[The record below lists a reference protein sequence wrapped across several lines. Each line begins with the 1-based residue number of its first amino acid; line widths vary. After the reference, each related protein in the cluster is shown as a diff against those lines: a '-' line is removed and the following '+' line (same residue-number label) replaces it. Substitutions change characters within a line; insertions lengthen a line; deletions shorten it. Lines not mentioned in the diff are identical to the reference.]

1 MKIDRNGQIGG
12 QPLKLVRDC
21 LRQGQN
27 GYISIEGVVDHLQQN
42 WWHEFVDDLLERGV
56 IRRNNRSSA
65 RRNLHWSREKTIYGV
80 RAPAMPDFREPA
92 QTLFDYL
99 LAEGYIQ
106 PDDATRHRDKVWHQT
121 TIKGE
126 ALKMTKLVARMNRA
140 KAEALL
146 KGVLERVAAINAD
159 PDMLHWVIEIRVV
172 GSYLTDTDDLGD
184 LDVALDHS
192 DDQSLRARTSAR
204 LSIRSPQ
211 STAKKTSHIWTTC
224 TCLNG

>member
-1 MKIDRNGQIGG
+1 
-12 QPLKLVRDC
+12 
-21 LRQGQN
+21 
-27 GYISIEGVVDHLQQN
+27 
-42 WWHEFVDDLLERGV
+42 
-56 IRRNNRSSA
+56 
-65 RRNLHWSREKTIYGV
+65 
-80 RAPAMPDFREPA
+80 
-92 QTLFDYL
+92 
-99 LAEGYIQ
+99 
-106 PDDATRHRDKVWHQT
+106 
-121 TIKGE
+121 
-126 ALKMTKLVARMNRA
+126 MTKLVARMNRA